1 MVGRNLVLIAVTGGS
16 LRHEACDRHL
26 MQKLGNL
33 EYDVPRKKKVL
44 AVDIDVIESETLL
57 KLNPMA
63 LQFFQDHKNIIKPVY
78 KFKLFVKVVLIVIV
92 DFWSTWPI
100 VAILLGE

>member
-26 MQKLGNL
+26 MQNPGNL
-33 EYDVPRKKKVL
+33 EYDVPRKRKVL

-57 KLNPMA
+57 KLNPLA
-63 LQFFQDHKNIIKPVY
+63 LQFFLCETLALCQNSLVHKETEV
-78 KFKLFVKVVLIVIV
+78 
-92 DFWSTWPI
+92 
-100 VAILLGE
+100 